1 LGLLVVEPRSV
12 IEDHEQVNL
21 NRTTLLVLLTAL
33 LSCGARAATEAEQ
46 CNAPSG
52 TQPFEFVD
60 GENVLRGF
68 IDFPKRSGPHAAV
81 LIIHGS
87 GKTDVFHGGGFYYG
101 SYEQLRNTF
110 RDAGLATV
118 VWDKPGNGCSTG
130 SYAPGIPLRQR
141 AHEATLALRALKLRS
156 DIDPARM
163 GLWALSQGGWV
174 APMAAVQTNDVNFLV
189 LVSGPGRDVPGLT
202 EYQALARLKAQGI
215 GDMELETAAAHM
227 RRALAIMRAGGPIE
241 SYVKAVEPLQRY
253 PVLREFGI
261 TEGTPEDYR
270 FWQNVV
276 DFQYRPDTAL
286 RELRQPVLAI
296 FGDRDDVV
304 NWRESI
310 HVYRE
315 AFRSG
320 GNGDVTIKVFRDADH
335 ELMHVGSTQPVGGY
349 LETMK
354 KWLSKQTRD

>member
-1 LGLLVVEPRSV
+1 MNPS
-12 IEDHEQVNL
+12 
-21 NRTTLLVLLTAL
+21 RTTWFVLLTAL
-33 LSCGARAATEAEQ
+33 WLTDARAATATEQ
-46 CNAPSG
+46 CKPPPG
-52 TQPFEFVD
+52 TQAFEFVD
-60 GENVLRGF
+60 AENVLRGF
-68 IDFPKRSGPHAAV
+68 IDFPKGSGPHAAV
-81 LIIHGS
+81 LIVHGS

-101 SYEQLRNTF
+101 NHEQLRNTF
-110 RDAGLATV
+110 REAGFATV
-118 VWDKPGNGCSTG
+118 VWDKPGDGCSSG

-141 AHEATLALRALKLRS
+141 AHETTLALRALKQRS
-156 DIDPARM
+156 DIDPSRM

-174 APMAAVQTNDVNFLV
+174 APMAAVQTNDVSFLV

-202 EYQALARLKAQGI
+202 EYQALSRLKAQGI
-215 GDMELETAAAHM
+215 GGRELETAAVHL

-241 SYVKAVEPLQRY
+241 SYVAAVEPLQRY

-261 TEGTPEDYR
+261 TEGTPENYR

-304 NWRESI
+304 DWRESI
-310 HVYRE
+310 QVYRE
-315 AFRSG
+315 AFKSG
-320 GNGDVTIKVFRDADH
+320 GNGDVTIKVFKDADH
-335 ELMHVGSTQPVGGY
+335 ELLRVDSKTQPVAGY

-354 KWLSKQTRD
+354 QWLSKHAGGMGRVSGDATAEGAQ